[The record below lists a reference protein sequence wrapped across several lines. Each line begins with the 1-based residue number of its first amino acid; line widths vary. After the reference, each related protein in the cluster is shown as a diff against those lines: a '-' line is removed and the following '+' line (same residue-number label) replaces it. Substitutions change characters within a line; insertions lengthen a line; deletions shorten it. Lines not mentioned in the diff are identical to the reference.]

1 MAGALIVPRFLDCVM
16 AIGYRPLVIER
27 KHDGKFELKRGDF
40 DPTASGFLYG
50 EFIKKVNET
59 KSRYQVYLVTNTH
72 VLKDI
77 EQAELEQIRRFKKQR
92 VEAPKAFASFNP
104 MGEGPAIDDWVL
116 PLRDK
121 DGAPGYI
128 AHHDADVAVVSIDPG
143 VLDKAKM
150 TYRFFRSNLDV
161 ADRDKASEL
170 GFSEGDGIYILGFPM
185 NLVGEGRN
193 YVIAREGSIARDSRR
208 LSGHDE
214 RVSGGCACI
223 SRQQWRTSHL
233 EARIDQHKRHGQ
245 PEAQLPDWHGT
256 KPHTVPRRSDKPTD
270 KTSPYHFRGE
280 FRLGIRH
287 PHGLR
292 EGTDQERHGTEKGV
306 TINGVAYRPNVA
318 RCDILAHLAPKVC
331 PVVCPFVTLSGATH

>member
-1 MAGALIVPRFLDCVM
+1 MNRRDLLRLAATGIAPALVRNAAGALIAPRFLDCVM

-40 DPTASGFLYG
+40 NPKASGFLYG
-50 EFIKKVNET
+50 EFIEKVNET
-59 KSRYQVYLVTNTH
+59 KGGYQVYLVTNTH

-77 EQAELEQIRRFKKQR
+77 ERAELEQIRRFKNQK

-104 MGEGPAIDDWVL
+104 LGEGPATDDWTL

-128 AHHDADVAVVSIDPG
+128 AHHDADVAVVAIDTG

-161 ADRDKASEL
+161 ADRDKANEL

-193 YVIAREGSIARDSRR
+193 YVIAREGSIARIRDA
-208 LSGHDE
+208 LAGTMNEFLVDAL
-214 RVSGGCACI
+214 VFPGNSGGPVILRPEFTSIKGTASQKRSYLIGMVKSYIPYQDVAI
-223 SRQQWRTSHL
+223 SRQTKRV
-233 EARIDQHKRHGQ
+233 RIIFEENSGLASVIPMDFVK
-245 PEAQLPDWHGT
+245 ELIKKDME
-256 KPHTVPRRSDKPTD
+256 RRRA
-270 KTSPYHFRGE
+270 SP
-280 FRLGIRH
+280 
-287 PHGLR
+287 
-292 EGTDQERHGTEKGV
+292 
-306 TINGVAYRPNVA
+306 
-318 RCDILAHLAPKVC
+318 
-331 PVVCPFVTLSGATH
+331 